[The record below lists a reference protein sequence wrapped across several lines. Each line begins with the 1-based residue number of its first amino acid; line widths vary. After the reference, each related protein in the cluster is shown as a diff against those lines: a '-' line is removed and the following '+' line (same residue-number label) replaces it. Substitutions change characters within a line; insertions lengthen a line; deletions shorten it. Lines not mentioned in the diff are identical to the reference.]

1 MMPKGRF
8 SSWLWPI
15 VGYLLAAAVYA
26 AWSFALT
33 DPNMVFTS
41 WPLYWQVQ
49 TWLWQNLFGQ
59 PIWLTLTYCLSLALL
74 WLAFWGVWK
83 ASQTWQWS
91 WKQWFLIWLLAI
103 SPLLL
108 SNNALSHDVF
118 NYIFNAKMVLVYHA
132 NPHVQVALDFA
143 TDPLTRFMHNTHTP
157 APYGYGWTIF
167 SLLPYVL
174 GLNKFVLT
182 WFLFRCLSV
191 LATGWLIWVL
201 MQLHQQLFNRPIANR
216 DLALVIFNPLFVIE
230 LISNSHNDLWLLVP
244 ALTAFWLAGQ
254 WLSKNKPNW
263 GQLGLSLVLLGFSIS
278 TKLVTALLLPLWLT
292 IVAWVSP
299 SSDRLKIKLTAELQ
313 KLSHQ
318 TGLEPK
324 WEIFWPLL
332 ASVILFIPLLTSRA
346 QQFNP
351 WYWTWVLVWL
361 PLIKLPWWKNLLII
375 FSLSSLL
382 RYIPWLLA
390 GGYNDTIIWQ
400 QKLIT
405 WSLPLAWLL
414 TTKLIA
420 QYRYR
425 RW

>member
-1 MMPKGRF
+1 MMPKTAWF
-8 SSWLWPI
+8 WPI
-15 VGYLLAAAVYA
+15 LGYILAASLYTI
-26 AWSFALT
+26 WSFALT

-41 WPLYWQVQ
+41 WQPYWQFQ
-49 TWLWQNLFGQ
+49 TWLWQNLFSQ
-59 PIWLTLTYCLSLALL
+59 PIWLTITYCLCLVVL
-74 WLAFWGVWK
+74 WLAFWAVWR

-91 WKQWFLIWLLAI
+91 WKQWFLIWLLAV

-132 NPHVQVALDFA
+132 NPHIQVALDFA
-143 TDPLTRFMHNTHTP
+143 ADPLTRFMHNTHTP
-157 APYGYGWTIF
+157 APYGYGWTLF
-167 SLLPYVL
+167 SLIPSLL

-182 WFLFRCLSV
+182 WFLFRSLSV
-191 LATGWLIWVL
+191 LATGWLIWIL
-201 MQLHQQLFNRPIANR
+201 MKLHQQLFHKPIANR

-230 LISNSHNDLWLLVP
+230 LVSNSHNDLWLLVP
-244 ALTAFWLAGQ
+244 ALMALWLAGQ
-254 WLSKNKPNW
+254 WLSQGKPN
-263 GQLGLSLVLLGFSIS
+263 GAQLGASLVLLAFSIS
-278 TKLVTALLLPLWLT
+278 TKLVTGLLLPVWFT
-292 IVAWVSP
+292 IMAWASP
-299 SSDRLKIKLTAELQ
+299 TSERLKTRLTTELQ

-324 WEIFWPLL
+324 WEIFWPIL
-332 ASVILFIPLLTSRA
+332 ASVILFVPLFTSRS
-346 QQFNP
+346 QQFHP

-375 FSLSSLL
+375 FSVSSLL

-390 GGYNDTIIWQ
+390 GGYTDTVLWH

-405 WSLPLAWLL
+405 WSFPIIWLI

-425 RW
+425 PW